1 MICWNYVQLIVHVFK
16 TCDEFYQHNCQL
28 YYYLGQFASVY
39 FEEVTP
45 FGKALAD
52 SFVEKASYKDLLRI
66 ITHVWYLN
74 NYNYIIW
81 LDFYI

>member
-1 MICWNYVQLIVHVFK
+1 
-16 TCDEFYQHNCQL
+16 
-28 YYYLGQFASVY
+28 VY

-66 ITHVWYLN
+66 ITHV
-74 NYNYIIW
+74 
-81 LDFYI
+81 